1 MNIKVGDI
9 VLYEELTIPVRIMA
23 QYTSRMKLSHF
34 GLVNGTIGDIT
45 LIESVVLPDL
55 KVGDYVIVNDIS
67 QDDKD
72 GYITGWRSE
81 HEAMV
86 QSNMQYR
93 IDFVKNVDYF
103 GPVVKINDEWF
114 FPYHLEPVVGYDII

>member
-9 VLYEELTIPVRIMA
+9 VRYKELAIPVRIMA
-23 QYTSRMKLSHF
+23 RYVSRMKLSYF
-34 GLVNGTIGDIT
+34 GVVNGTIDDVT

-72 GYITGWRSE
+72 GYITGWRPE

-86 QSNMQYR
+86 QSNMKYR
-93 IDFVKNVDYF
+93 IDFVQNVDYF
-103 GPVVKINDEWF
+103 GLVVKINDEWF
-114 FPYHLEPVVGYDII
+114 FPYHLEPIVGYDII